1 MAYPYQPYSPAPN
14 VYNPMYQDRGP
25 VQPYAPQPLAAAQ
38 ANNGILWVQG
48 QEGAKSYLVQP
59 GSTVLLMDSEGSRFY
74 IKSADNAGLPQ
85 LRTFEFTEVTGVPT
99 KAAEPKP
106 DYATKSE
113 IDELRAKLEDLQAQ
127 IKPRPKAKTAEETEK

>member
-1 MAYPYQPYSPAPN
+1 MCIR
-14 VYNPMYQDRGP
+14 DR
-25 VQPYAPQPLAAAQ
+25 
-38 ANNGILWVQG
+38 
-48 QEGAKSYLVQP
+48 
-59 GSTVLLMDSEGSRFY
+59 GSRFY
-74 IKSADNAGLPQ
+74 IKSADSAGLPQ
-85 LRTFEFTEVTGVPT
+85 LRTFEFTEVTGIPA